1 MGARWL
7 DGEVVAR
14 GVMQDVAAR
23 TDRLIARGTTPGL
36 ATVLVGDDAASA
48 GYVRKKHEACAAVG
62 MLSRNVR
69 LDGAST
75 QADLHAAIRE
85 LNADPAVHAFLVQ
98 HPLPRH
104 LDFGRALLEMDP
116 CKDADGLHPRSIG
129 NLALGLEAPVP
140 ATPAG
145 VRAMLLHYGIP
156 TSGRHV
162 VVIGRGPTIGRPL
175 SLLLSQPGPGANAAV
190 TVVHSGVSDLA
201 RHTRTADILVSG
213 VGRPGIVGPDMV
225 REGAVVISAGITW
238 RGKRLLPDVDESVAE
253 RAAWITPRLGGL
265 GVTTVAMLLH
275 NAVGLAERQA
285 ADARVPAVPAREG
298 AANPRRP
305 GAR

>member
-7 DGEVVAR
+7 EGDVVAH

-62 MLSRNVR
+62 MLSQNVQLHAR
-69 LDGAST
+69 SSQGE
-75 QADLHAAIRE
+75 LHAAIRA
-85 LNADPAVHAFLVQ
+85 LNADPTIHAFLVQ
-98 HPLPRH
+98 HPLPDH

-116 CKDADGLHPRSIG
+116 RKDADGLHPQSIG
-129 NLALGLEAPVP
+129 SLALGLEAPVP

-145 VRAMLLHYGIP
+145 VRAMLLHYGIS
-156 TSGRHV
+156 TAGRHV

-175 SLLLSQPGPGANAAV
+175 SLLLSRPGPGANAAV
-190 TVVHSGVSDLA
+190 TVLHSGVSDLA
-201 RHTRTADILVSG
+201 SYTLTADIVISG
-213 VGRPGIVGPDMV
+213 VGRPGIVRPEMV

-238 RGKRLLPDVDESVAE
+238 RGRRLLPDVEESVAE
-253 RAAWITPRLGGL
+253 KASWITPRLGGL
-265 GVTTVAMLLH
+265 GVTTVAMLLR
-275 NAVGLAERQA
+275 NAVGLAERRPSESTRA
-285 ADARVPAVPAREG
+285 GRDRA
-298 AANPRRP
+298 RP
-305 GAR
+305 GAE